1 MPLKAG
7 VLHAPEL
14 RRRYEAL
21 RAELEALM
29 AKPVRELP
37 RIDHLVDALEQ
48 LQLQFKAAQGLE
60 GNNPNE

>member
-1 MPLKAG
+1 MPFAPG

-29 AKPVRELP
+29 AQPVRDLP

>member
-29 AKPVRELP
+29 AQPVRELP